1 MVTMTPREALGITEP
16 VLEPEKALTT
26 EQLHTLDASP
36 ETLAKNIRDGSATVD
51 EVESF
56 LQNRPKIPSK
66 LKNLL
71 MGFLLAKK
79 AGLLLRENRAEEAF
93 QCAEQALIHD
103 DGSPVIWLAKGAAL
117 LRLERFEVAAHSFET
132 AFSSRKR
139 FGLQLDQYLP
149 TLFKSWSGCALLH
162 GLSGIL
168 RQDVATAQRGVAEYL
183 RVLDA
188 AKAEDLESALVA
200 PIGRATEDSVPPEL
214 QAALEELELMV
225 RLLSIKDPFDRW
237 REFSK
242 EISTVW
248 PKDVSAI
255 DAIREQRE

>member
-1 MVTMTPREALGITEP
+1 M
-16 VLEPEKALTT
+16 
-26 EQLHTLDASP
+26 
-36 ETLAKNIRDGSATVD
+36 
-51 EVESF
+51 
-56 LQNRPKIPSK
+56 
-66 LKNLL
+66 
-71 MGFLLAKK
+71 
-79 AGLLLRENRAEEAF
+79 
-93 QCAEQALIHD
+93 
-103 DGSPVIWLAKGAAL
+103 
-117 LRLERFEVAAHSFET
+117 
-132 AFSSRKR
+132 
-139 FGLQLDQYLP
+139 
-149 TLFKSWSGCALLH
+149 
-162 GLSGIL
+162 